1 MNAAAT
7 TRLDRFV
14 HFGRTPES
22 IAGVEDSGRVPR
34 AIFTALLMWA
44 GGIIPFISVL
54 QHDGN
59 ATAASL
65 GLYLS
70 LGPFLVVGY
79 VVTRLTGKILGILPL
94 AAILWVTLLG
104 TVSDFYMESAPIIA
118 LVLTATFVAWMG
130 TSVSPQYLAATIGG
144 VLVSGVLSADEYL
157 IDRLIVVG
165 LGAAFVVFVVGKRSD
180 EIHQATSDR
189 EVLLARLA
197 HESRH
202 DNLTGL
208 GNRALLVD
216 ELSHVLADQ
225 RPGVV
230 GLALIDLDLFKQIND
245 DHGHLTGDEV
255 LVEIGRR
262 LQAYAL
268 DRGTAVRIG
277 GDEFALL
284 IDSPTAPATEMT
296 RELEAALR
304 WSWVREGASI
314 EIGASVGVSIRDRRS
329 ASLEGLFSAADR
341 AMYERKAQRRLDE
354 TV

>member
-1 MNAAAT
+1 MNDAAS
-7 TRLDRFV
+7 TRVERFV
-14 HFGRTPES
+14 HFGRTPEC
-22 IAGVEDSGRVPR
+22 IAGVEDSRQVPR
-34 AIFTALLMWA
+34 SIFTALLMWV

-54 QHDGN
+54 RHDGT
-59 ATAASL
+59 ATAESV

-70 LGPFLVVGY
+70 LGPILVAGCVA
-79 VVTRLTGKILGILPL
+79 VRLTGKIPGVLPL
-94 AAILWVTLLG
+94 ASILWVTLLG
-104 TVSDFYMESAPIIA
+104 TVSDFYLESAPIIA

-144 VLVSGVLSADEYL
+144 VLVSGIVSGDEYL
-157 IDRLIVVG
+157 VDRLIVVS
-165 LGAAFVVFVVGKRSD
+165 LGVAFVVLVVGRRSD
-180 EIHQATSDR
+180 EIRQATSDR
-189 EVLLARLA
+189 EVLLARLS

-216 ELSHVLADQ
+216 ELSEVLGGD

-230 GLALIDLDLFKQIND
+230 GLALIDLDQFKQIND

-284 IDSPTAPATEMT
+284 IDSPTVSADEVT
-296 RELEAALR
+296 RELEGALR
-304 WSWVREGASI
+304 WSWEREGASI
-314 EIGASVGVSIRDRRS
+314 DIGASVGVSIRDRRS

-341 AMYERKAQRRLDE
+341 AMYQRKAQRRLDE